1 MENEP
6 TLICYRFQCARYLT
20 CGRSGGTGCCLERP
34 PHRAE
39 IPDGACTKEK
49 GYPYCQP
56 GREENPVHAWMR
68 RH

>member
-39 IPDGACTKEK
+39 IPDGACTKSEAK
-49 GYPYCQP
+49 AVL
-56 GREENPVHAWMR
+56 GRQ
-68 RH
+68 